1 MNTKQLFLRVCEV
14 CPMEVH
20 EFFTYLGTCV
30 RMLLARY
37 PTALLAAAGDGEI
50 RIPRAFEE
58 ACGIDPLYEG
68 ALIQGVVAGKTQSQA
83 DQNAFLEEA
92 DLVYRALWRRAAR
105 GKRACAVR
113 G

>member
-1 MNTKQLFLRVCEV
+1 MNTKQLFLRVYEV
-14 CPMEVH
+14 CPMEAQDFFVH
-20 EFFTYLGTCV
+20 LGTCV

-37 PTALLAAAGDGEI
+37 PTALLAAPGDGEI
-50 RIPRAFEE
+50 MIPHAFGE

-68 ALIQGVVAGKTQSQA
+68 ALIQGIVAGKSGEQA
-83 DQNAFLEEA
+83 DMDAFLREA
-92 DLVYRALWRRAAR
+92 DLAYRALWRRAAR